1 MLFVQLQ
8 NHQELANERKLRQL
22 EKFQQKVQNSGFV
35 KKESHLEKQIAK
47 AEGCLDQLSE
57 YEKVRLENMKER
69 QALLEQLDIDQKK
82 EIAEERQ
89 KSIIFTLKE
98 EVGRRAPSPRV
109 KALKEQ
115 KRELLEE
122 QRKVQSQIPA
132 QRVSPQ
138 WVGQWLPLRTN
149 FGNSQQEEMMEVE
162 DVGIECTVPSGMLK
176 FGEIEEQGT
185 RLHNSQASLE
195 CIAAELK
202 ELVEEPPY
210 TIRGAIRTL
219 EKPKHTPGL
228 KDRGIFSKLEMEN
241 ESVVSTSAI
250 TSMSTCWDF
259 VGFGTAEGGV
269 GVNIGATN
277 ISLMPH
283 NGEVTGIAFCGGS
296 SNLGILSTSLDG
308 AVRRSDLARQSV
320 LLEYKED
327 EEGIRCLAKRNQSEF
342 LLGCDSTVR
351 LLDLRR
357 RRVDSFLRQGGSGI
371 ALHPTDP
378 HMLAVGA
385 CIYDLRQ
392 SKSALLQLQGQVSS
406 LQWSP
411 ISGEYLLAV
420 GKVTKWHGMFG
431 HQANVFSLEQL
442 LRGEE
447 GLLLTRAITEPLAAQ
462 WNPWCEAS
470 LLLSYLP
477 IPSLR

>member
-1 MLFVQLQ
+1 
-8 NHQELANERKLRQL
+8 
-22 EKFQQKVQNSGFV
+22 
-35 KKESHLEKQIAK
+35 
-47 AEGCLDQLSE
+47 
-57 YEKVRLENMKER
+57 
-69 QALLEQLDIDQKK
+69 
-82 EIAEERQ
+82 
-89 KSIIFTLKE
+89 
-98 EVGRRAPSPRV
+98 
-109 KALKEQ
+109 
-115 KRELLEE
+115 
-122 QRKVQSQIPA
+122 
-132 QRVSPQ
+132 
-138 WVGQWLPLRTN
+138 
-149 FGNSQQEEMMEVE
+149 
-162 DVGIECTVPSGMLK
+162 VPSGMLK

-202 ELVEEPPY
+202 ELVEEPLY
-210 TIRGAIRTL
+210 TIRGAMRTL
-219 EKPKHTPGL
+219 EKPKNTHGVSSPM
-228 KDRGIFSKLEMEN
+228 DRGIFSELEMEN

-277 ISLMPH
+277 ISWRPH
-283 NGEVTGIAFCGGS
+283 NGEVTGIAFWGGS

-327 EEGIRCLAKRNQSEF
+327 EEGIGCLVKKNQSEF
-342 LLGCDSTVR
+342 LFGCNSTVR

-357 RRVDSFLRQGGSGI
+357 RRVNSLLRQGGSSI

-378 HMLAVGA
+378 HLLAVGA

-392 SKSALLQLQGQVSS
+392 PKSALLKLQGPVSS

-411 ISGEYLLAV
+411 ISGEHLLAIRKV
-420 GKVTKWHGMFG
+420 AGKPWKTGTVY
-431 HQANVFSLEQL
+431 QANVFSLEQL

-447 GLLLTRAITEPLAAQ
+447 GLLFTRMITEPLAAQ

-470 LLLSYLP
+470 LLLSCAFANN
-477 IPSLR
+477 SLRSLGVPVVTAVGLGGKEIGKLVLKAGTDGFMLCCHASKPQLIVTNSGQKGGLASYKDTSS